1 LPQLQQIAKEIDTMS
16 FNGYD
21 TFFEIII
28 ENSNNDIVKFIRAK
42 LDIRILDYLK
52 IFSIPD
58 FENYLSESISLSTR
72 SGLSKVPNSQ
82 IEEVIRF
89 YFQTSERNK
98 IAIIRNMVFSKIKFY
113 EAELKKHEF
122 DFDTFL

>member
-1 LPQLQQIAKEIDTMS
+1 MS